1 MKPILTPRELA
12 KAIGVSES
20 SVKRWVDDGSIRAT
34 KTAGGHRRI
43 PIAEAVRFIRESQ
56 SVLVHPD
63 IIGLSDVTS
72 VADAFPAH
80 GEETEALYDYLL
92 RGAAEEA
99 KGLVLTLYLNGL
111 SVAQIVDGP
120 LRGAMERLGELWA
133 HDEEGIFIEHRGT
146 EIAIQAIARLRNVL
160 PKSTPKAVAVGGA
173 APGDVYR
180 LPTLAAATVL
190 EATGL
195 ETVNLG
201 PNVPIASLAMAA
213 DRHSANLVWLSVSSD
228 KLPPDL
234 SEQVK
239 GFASHLANR
248 RVPLV
253 VGGRSAHWLGLRSG
267 GNLRTGGTMSE
278 LEAIAQGMQFSVGDG
293 DLPN

>member
-1 MKPILTPRELA
+1 MPWRTRIWDKPSPYKKHYLQTF
-12 KAIGVSES
+12 
-20 SVKRWVDDGSIRAT
+20 T
-34 KTAGGHRRI
+34 K
-43 PIAEAVRFIRESQ
+43 Q
-56 SVLVHPD
+56 
-63 IIGLSDVTS
+63 
-72 VADAFPAH
+72 
-80 GEETEALYDYLL
+80 
-92 RGAAEEA
+92 
-99 KGLVLTLYLNGL
+99 TL
-111 SVAQIVDGP
+111 
-120 LRGAMERLGELWA
+120 
-133 HDEEGIFIEHRGT
+133 
-146 EIAIQAIARLRNVL
+146 
-160 PKSTPKAVAVGGA
+160 

-228 KLPPDL
+228 KLPADL

-278 LEAIAQGMQFSVGDG
+278 LEAIAQGMQFSVVDG